1 MTYRRSAANGFD
13 VPPDDESAPAGEP
26 SAAAPVGTRKRMSAW
41 PISAVDAAA
50 FVLLALSMALPSGYS
65 FGALLLLL
73 LGLFYGVR
81 AVPHCTFRLRPMTFW
96 AVAIAIMGAAWM
108 MHTTDQGG
116 ALGVPMSEFDRPSK
130 YLFVLL
136 ILPALL
142 ARRPS
147 AKVLFWGSVAGAAG
161 AGAMALWQVFHLH
174 MPRAEGYTN
183 AIQFGDISLLLAF
196 WSLIWALQWPRSWQ
210 RKLAFL
216 GALLGLAA
224 SVLSDTRGGWI
235 TLPVLLP
242 LILWLG
248 HPRVPGRTRARAL
261 KMAGVVVLFCAV
273 LVALPPV
280 HQRIRL
286 AAQQY
291 AAWTKGNTAS
301 SIGLRLGL
309 WRLGLHEVRV
319 RPLVGIGEDG
329 FRARLR
335 AAVARGDVS
344 NEALVLGHAHNE
356 MLDMLV
362 KRGILG
368 LLALLL
374 FYAVPGF
381 LFWRALRSPED
392 AEPGAN
398 GFQRAAALCGLVA
411 VIGFIGFGLTQVLF
425 AHNNG
430 NLMYLLTVS
439 LWLAA
444 AGRSGT
450 SVRAHARSGAA
461 VSRVS
466 QRP

>member
-1 MTYRRSAANGFD
+1 
-13 VPPDDESAPAGEP
+13 
-26 SAAAPVGTRKRMSAW
+26 MSAW
-41 PISAVDAAA
+41 RISTVDAAA
-50 FVLLALSMALPSGYS
+50 FLLLALSMALPSGYS
-65 FGALLLLL
+65 IGAVLLLL
-73 LGLFYGVR
+73 LGLFHGAR
-81 AVPHCTFRLRPMTFW
+81 AAPHCTFRLDPMVSW
-96 AVAIAIMGAAWM
+96 AAAIAIMGAAWM

-116 ALGVPMSEFDRPSK
+116 ALGVAMSEFDRPSK

-136 ILPALL
+136 ILPALVV
-142 ARRPS
+142 RRPS
-147 AKVLFWGSVAGAAG
+147 AKVLFWGSVVGAAG
-161 AGAMALWQVFHLH
+161 AGATALWQIFHLH
-174 MPRAEGYTN
+174 LLRANGYTN

-196 WSLIWALQWPRSWQ
+196 YSAIWALQWPRSWQ
-210 RKLAFL
+210 RKLAIL

-248 HPRVPGRTRARAL
+248 RTRGSDGARTRAL
-261 KMAGVVVLFCAV
+261 KMAGIVVLFCAV

-329 FRARLR
+329 FKERLR
-335 AAVARGDVS
+335 AAVARGEVS
-344 NEALVLGHAHNE
+344 NEALILGHAHNE

-381 LFWRALRSPED
+381 LFWRALRSRED
-392 AEPGAN
+392 AGS
-398 GFQRAAALCGLVA
+398 GSDGIQRAAALCGLVT

-444 AGRSGT
+444 SSSG
-450 SVRAHARSGAA
+450 SRPGNPENPSDHASPHESRARA
-461 VSRVS
+461 
-466 QRP
+466 